1 MRLTDR
7 QCWCKSRAP
16 NHILLLANVSSRP
29 YGPTPIAAPEIL
41 SGPSPILVPTEGANF
56 APCEGRIDF
65 QRHISTNLAY
75 ASGHVLYLMDTCHS
89 ASAGIRQTREVLAAS
104 NIETHTMGRLSGG
117 QSFTQAL
124 CMMLRRYP
132 GATTA
137 AQVHA
142 KLVYHYFEEQ
152 GEVNL
157 HATPVHVADTRP
169 NIPSM
174 TIAPLRP
181 KTPPIQFQQPAT
193 STSDKLAKVI
203 IRVSLSDKPPKLA
216 ELANWLRSHIPEGV
230 EDIEVEGVFSGNS
243 CKVLLRIP
251 VQWWDLLPDRS
262 CYAFVDYAATP
273 NLVVSELKTSLE
285 ASQARIR
292 ALEAQLGGTRQQQQT
307 LPVGRGRG
315 RGHGVDTKENV
326 RPGGSGFGN
335 RGGKAS

>member
-1 MRLTDR
+1 M
-7 QCWCKSRAP
+7 
-16 NHILLLANVSSRP
+16 
-29 YGPTPIAAPEIL
+29 
-41 SGPSPILVPTEGANF
+41 PTEGGNF
-56 APCEGRIDF
+56 APLEGRIDF
-65 QRHISTNLAY
+65 QRHISNSLDY
-75 ASGHVLYLMDTCHS
+75 SSGQVLYLMDTCHS
-89 ASAGIRQTREVLAAS
+89 ASAGIHQTREVLAAS
-104 NIETHTMGRLSGG
+104 NIETQTMGRSSGG

-132 GATTA
+132 AATTA
-137 AQVHA
+137 AEVHA

-152 GEVNL
+152 AGVNL

-169 NIPSM
+169 NIPSI

-181 KTPPIQFQQPAT
+181 KAPQTQSQQPAAG
-193 STSDKLAKVI
+193 TSDKLAKVI
-203 IRVSLSDKPPKLA
+203 IRVSLSDKPPKSA

-230 EDIEVEGVFSGNS
+230 QDIEVEGIFSATS

-262 CYAFVDYAATP
+262 CYAFVDYVAAP

-285 ASQARIR
+285 ASQARVR

-315 RGHGVDTKENV
+315 RGHGGDKKENI